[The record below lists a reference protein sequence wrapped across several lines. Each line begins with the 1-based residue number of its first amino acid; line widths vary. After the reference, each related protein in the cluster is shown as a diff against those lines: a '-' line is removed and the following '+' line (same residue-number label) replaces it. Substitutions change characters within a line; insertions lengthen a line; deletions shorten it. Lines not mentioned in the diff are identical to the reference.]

1 MKFISTSLVFSAI
14 TIDMLANA
22 LNVDLDPGTTSNV
35 KRQIPYTGEGSIRH
49 LASIQ
54 RLGLENPNMSQTV
67 IHNGTVYISGQVDAT
82 ASDIEGQTKDVLA
95 KVDALLQE
103 AGTDKS
109 QLLTASIWV
118 KDIENDFQGMNS
130 VWNQWL
136 DPDNK
141 PVRATGEFF
150 FRDFL
155 LFSV

>member
-1 MKFISTSLVFSAI
+1 MIARLGIKKLSQHCIKK
-14 TIDMLANA
+14 
-22 LNVDLDPGTTSNV
+22 NVIHQT
-35 KRQIPYTGEGSIRH
+35 KGSIRH